1 MDIPDLL
8 VNLSF
13 GRLKFQILDE
23 DVEVTGVTAVI
34 AAITGEIIPATR
46 VTEFYGVAFIGGQ

>member
-1 MDIPDLL
+1 MDISGLFG
-8 VNLSF
+8 NLSF
-13 GRLKFQILDE
+13 GRLKFQFLNE
-23 DVEVTGVTAVI
+23 DVEVTSITAVI